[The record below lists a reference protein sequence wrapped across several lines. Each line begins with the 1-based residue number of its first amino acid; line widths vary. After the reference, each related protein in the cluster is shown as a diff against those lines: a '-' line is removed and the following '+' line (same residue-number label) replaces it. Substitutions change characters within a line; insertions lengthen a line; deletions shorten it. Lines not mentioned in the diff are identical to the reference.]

1 MREYGTVRYRCN
13 MKQFEFQLKI
23 TPQQYQHY
31 YQGAVKQVIALDSC
45 GATIQFPAALLQR
58 FVTANGVH
66 GRFVLRC
73 DDDYKNSKLT
83 KIA

>member
-1 MREYGTVRYRCN
+1 
-13 MKQFEFQLKI
+13 MKQFEFQLGI
-23 TPQQYQHY
+23 TAQQYQNY
-31 YQGAVKQVIALDSC
+31 YLGAINTVIALDSS

-73 DDDYKNSKLT
+73 DDDYKNSQLT
-83 KIA
+83 KIS

>member
-1 MREYGTVRYRCN
+1 

-31 YQGAVKQVIALDSC
+31 YQGAIKQVVAALDSS

>member
-1 MREYGTVRYRCN
+1 
-13 MKQFEFQLKI
+13 MKQFKFLLNI
-23 TPQQYQHY
+23 TPQQYQNY
-31 YQGAVKQVIALDSC
+31 YQGVIHHVIAIDAS

-58 FVTANGVH
+58 FVTTNGVH
-66 GRFVLRC
+66 GRFLLRC

>member
-1 MREYGTVRYRCN
+1 
-13 MKQFEFQLKI
+13 MKQFEFLLKI
-23 TPQQYQHY
+23 SPQQYQNY
-31 YQGAVKQVIALDSC
+31 YQGAIQHFIAIDTS

-73 DDDYKNSKLT
+73 DDDYKNSNLT

>member
-1 MREYGTVRYRCN
+1 

-23 TPQQYQHY
+23 TPQQYQQF
-31 YQGAVKQVIALDSC
+31 YQGSINQVIAVDTT
-45 GATIQFPAALLQR
+45 GATIQFPAAFLQR

-73 DDDYKNSKLT
+73 DDDFKNSQITKLG
-83 KIA
+83 